1 MTATF
6 ETRASLSAP
15 PHSAEAEESVLG
27 AVLLSS
33 EAANVALEKLHPE
46 DFYIPAHQSI
56 FEAIVSLFDN
66 NQPIDAVTVSE
77 SLRKLDALDRSG
89 GPSYLA
95 QLLDAVPTAS
105 NIEHY
110 TGIVEEH
117 ALRRRLQRVGGD
129 VTQLATRMEDDIA
142 NVLDRA
148 EQSVFAVSERRIG
161 EGLAPI
167 DPLLGPA
174 IEQAEELNRRGSAIT
189 GLPTGFRDL
198 DRMLAGL
205 HPSNLL
211 IVAARPGMG
220 KCLVGSTEIVDPK
233 TGAITTIGEM
243 VEASGAYGSHH
254 VLSLDDELGLRATT
268 PSNYFDN
275 GLREVFTLTTRLGRR
290 ITATSNHPFRVL
302 DGWRDVANLEV
313 GDMVALPGRVD
324 VFGSDTQEDG
334 LVALLGYLL
343 GDGTFRGRT
352 PKITNASLAVE
363 ADILYW
369 ADQLGLRI
377 GRTQTDS
384 AVDFSL
390 KGPVRATHADVAEHA
405 GVSAAT
411 VSCCLR
417 DDQRFSA
424 QTTAR
429 VKQAAKE
436 LEYTATVN
444 PLTAF
449 LEDVGLMGCDA
460 HSKFI
465 PDFVFRLPER
475 QVALFLSRLY
485 ATDGSAWEH
494 DNIYRVEFTTVSER
508 LARGVQHL
516 LLRFG
521 INAKLRSRSI
531 SYNGGRRHA
540 WDVSFQDPDAV
551 EAFAARIGIYS
562 KQEALQ
568 AVLAMARSRS
578 RRQSAA
584 NLLPIE
590 VWDWILQD
598 KGSRLWA
605 EVSESTGRP
614 RNHNWHVHK
623 RRPSRGLVAELAE
636 ALDSD
641 RLRRLSTSEVVWDPI
656 VSIEPA
662 GVQQTYDIEVPELHN
677 FVANDIIV
685 HNSSLALNMAQH
697 AAVDHDTPVALFT
710 LEMSR
715 EEVVSRMLCAAGRI
729 DSQRL
734 RSGQLS
740 ESDFS
745 KLSNAASI
753 LYKKPIYVD
762 DSPGLTV
769 TEIRAKCR
777 RMRRRPGLGLVVIDY
792 LQLMQ
797 GSGQENRQQEIAT
810 ISRSLKNLARELDV
824 PVVALSQLN
833 RSMEQREDKRPR
845 LSDLRESG
853 SLEQDADVV
862 MFIYR
867 HEYYHPE
874 AQETKGIAE
883 VAVAK
888 HRQGATGRIDMTFLP
903 EFTLFSDMGRDTPVL

>member
-1 MTATF
+1 MTAVY
-6 ETRASLSAP
+6 ETRTLNAP

-27 AVLLSS
+27 SVLLSS
-33 EAANVALEKLHPE
+33 EAANIALEKLHPE

-56 FEAIVSLFDN
+56 FEAIVALFDS

-77 SLRKLDALDRSG
+77 SLRRLDALDRSG

-95 QLLDAVPTAS
+95 QLLDSVPTAS

-110 TGIVEEH
+110 AGIVEEH

-142 NVLDRA
+142 SVLDRA

-174 IEQAEELNRRGSAIT
+174 IEQAEELNRRGSMVT

-198 DRMLAGL
+198 DKMLAGL

-220 KCLVGSTEIVDPK
+220 K
-233 TGAITTIGEM
+233 
-243 VEASGAYGSHH
+243 
-254 VLSLDDELGLRATT
+254 
-268 PSNYFDN
+268 
-275 GLREVFTLTTRLGRR
+275 
-290 ITATSNHPFRVL
+290 
-302 DGWRDVANLEV
+302 
-313 GDMVALPGRVD
+313 
-324 VFGSDTQEDG
+324 
-334 LVALLGYLL
+334 
-343 GDGTFRGRT
+343 
-352 PKITNASLAVE
+352 
-363 ADILYW
+363 
-369 ADQLGLRI
+369 
-377 GRTQTDS
+377 
-384 AVDFSL
+384 
-390 KGPVRATHADVAEHA
+390 
-405 GVSAAT
+405 
-411 VSCCLR
+411 
-417 DDQRFSA
+417 
-424 QTTAR
+424 
-429 VKQAAKE
+429 
-436 LEYTATVN
+436 
-444 PLTAF
+444 
-449 LEDVGLMGCDA
+449 
-460 HSKFI
+460 
-465 PDFVFRLPER
+465 
-475 QVALFLSRLY
+475 
-485 ATDGSAWEH
+485 
-494 DNIYRVEFTTVSER
+494 
-508 LARGVQHL
+508 
-516 LLRFG
+516 
-521 INAKLRSRSI
+521 
-531 SYNGGRRHA
+531 
-540 WDVSFQDPDAV
+540 
-551 EAFAARIGIYS
+551 
-562 KQEALQ
+562 
-568 AVLAMARSRS
+568 
-578 RRQSAA
+578 
-584 NLLPIE
+584 
-590 VWDWILQD
+590 
-598 KGSRLWA
+598 
-605 EVSESTGRP
+605 
-614 RNHNWHVHK
+614 
-623 RRPSRGLVAELAE
+623 
-636 ALDSD
+636 
-641 RLRRLSTSEVVWDPI
+641 
-656 VSIEPA
+656 
-662 GVQQTYDIEVPELHN
+662 
-677 FVANDIIV
+677 
-685 HNSSLALNMAQH
+685 SSLALNIAQN
-697 AAVDHDTPVALFT
+697 AAIHHDAPVALFT

-740 ESDFS
+740 ESDFT

-753 LYKKPIYVD
+753 LYKKPIFVD

-797 GSGQENRQQEIAT
+797 GSGQENRQQEIAV

-824 PVVALSQLN
+824 PVIALSQLN

>member
-6 ETRASLSAP
+6 DTRPSLSAP

-33 EAANVALEKLHPE
+33 EAANIALEKLQPE

-56 FEAIVSLFDN
+56 FEAIVTLFDN

-77 SLRKLDALDRSG
+77 ALRRLDALDRSG
-89 GPSYLA
+89 GPTYLA

-142 NVLDRA
+142 SVLDRA

-174 IEQAEELNRRGSAIT
+174 IEQAEELNRRGSAVT

-198 DRMLAGL
+198 DRMLSGL

-220 KCLVGSTEIVDPK
+220 K
-233 TGAITTIGEM
+233 
-243 VEASGAYGSHH
+243 
-254 VLSLDDELGLRATT
+254 
-268 PSNYFDN
+268 
-275 GLREVFTLTTRLGRR
+275 
-290 ITATSNHPFRVL
+290 
-302 DGWRDVANLEV
+302 
-313 GDMVALPGRVD
+313 
-324 VFGSDTQEDG
+324 
-334 LVALLGYLL
+334 
-343 GDGTFRGRT
+343 
-352 PKITNASLAVE
+352 
-363 ADILYW
+363 
-369 ADQLGLRI
+369 
-377 GRTQTDS
+377 
-384 AVDFSL
+384 
-390 KGPVRATHADVAEHA
+390 
-405 GVSAAT
+405 
-411 VSCCLR
+411 
-417 DDQRFSA
+417 
-424 QTTAR
+424 
-429 VKQAAKE
+429 
-436 LEYTATVN
+436 
-444 PLTAF
+444 
-449 LEDVGLMGCDA
+449 
-460 HSKFI
+460 
-465 PDFVFRLPER
+465 
-475 QVALFLSRLY
+475 
-485 ATDGSAWEH
+485 
-494 DNIYRVEFTTVSER
+494 
-508 LARGVQHL
+508 
-516 LLRFG
+516 
-521 INAKLRSRSI
+521 
-531 SYNGGRRHA
+531 
-540 WDVSFQDPDAV
+540 
-551 EAFAARIGIYS
+551 
-562 KQEALQ
+562 
-568 AVLAMARSRS
+568 
-578 RRQSAA
+578 
-584 NLLPIE
+584 
-590 VWDWILQD
+590 
-598 KGSRLWA
+598 
-605 EVSESTGRP
+605 
-614 RNHNWHVHK
+614 
-623 RRPSRGLVAELAE
+623 
-636 ALDSD
+636 
-641 RLRRLSTSEVVWDPI
+641 
-656 VSIEPA
+656 
-662 GVQQTYDIEVPELHN
+662 
-677 FVANDIIV
+677 
-685 HNSSLALNMAQH
+685 SSLALNMAQH

-753 LYKKPIYVD
+753 LYKKPIFVD

-797 GSGQENRQQEIAT
+797 GSGQENRQQEIAA

-824 PVVALSQLN
+824 PVIALSQLN

-883 VAVAK
+883 VAIAK